1 MFRMTRA
8 NLMNQAIY
16 YAKDGIDEV
25 EFVEA
30 WKYSSVST
38 VHGLRHFISGVVVL
52 QQFFFGL
59 AAYA

>member
-1 MFRMTRA
+1 
-8 NLMNQAIY
+8 MNQATY
-16 YAKDGIDEV
+16 HARDDMDEV

-38 VHGLRHFISGVVVL
+38 VRGLRHFISGVVVL

-59 AAYA
+59 AVYA

>member
-1 MFRMTRA
+1 MYRITRT
-8 NLMNQAIY
+8 NLMNQATY
-16 YAKDGIDEV
+16 HARNGMDEV

-38 VHGLRHFISGVVVL
+38 VRGLRHFISGVVVL

-59 AAYA
+59 AVYA